1 MSILQDLW
9 ALIPEIF
16 LLSMICFILIF
27 DLFLS
32 PRLKIVS
39 YSLVQITVLS
49 TLGGCLWLFSQLM
62 QGEDLPI
69 FADQFKIDYFSQG
82 LKAVLLMMVFFV
94 ILYSRSY
101 IRDRKIALSEYQI
114 LVLFSTLGMM
124 CLASANSLIVIYL
137 GLELFSLPLY
147 TLIALNR
154 ESALSVEASMKYFIM
169 GSLASG
175 FLLYGFSL
183 IYGLTGHLLLPEIA
197 TQIWAAQGTS
207 LILYLLALVFVV
219 VGISFK
225 FGVVPFH
232 MWIPDVYQG
241 AASATTLLISSV
253 PKVAALGLAYRLLS
267 GALPDLAQVFGVFF
281 LLFALLSLAL
291 GNLVAIAQTNIKRML
306 GYSAIGQL
314 GYVFLGLAVGAFEG
328 YTAATFYVIVY
339 ASLALGAFA
348 TIVLLS
354 PAPLEVE
361 NINDFRGLAQRNPWL
376 AFLMMLF
383 LFSFAGVPPTVGFYA
398 KFIILKALVNVELT
412 GVAALAVLFSVI
424 GAFYYLRII
433 KLMYFDKPDNLVP
446 VKIPL
451 DARLAIS
458 VNGLAALGFGI
469 FPAPLFFICQKIV
482 GG

>member
-1 MSILQDLW
+1 MSILQELW
-9 ALIPEIF
+9 GLSPEIF
-16 LLSMICFILIF
+16 LLCMICFILIF

-32 PRLKIVS
+32 PRFKIVS
-39 YSLVQITVLS
+39 YAVSQIAILG
-49 TLGGCLWLFSQLM
+49 TLGLCAWIWSQLM

-69 FADQFKIDYFSQG
+69 FADQFKIDNFSQG
-82 LKAVLLMMVFFV
+82 IKMVLLTMVFF
-94 ILYSRSY
+94 IMLYSRSY
-101 IRDRKIALSEYQI
+101 IRDRKIAVGEYQV

-124 CLASANSLIVIYL
+124 CLASANSLILIYL

-154 ESALSVEASMKYFIM
+154 ESALSIEASMKYFIM

-183 IYGLTGHLLLPEIA
+183 LYGLTGHLILPEIA
-197 TQIWAAQGTS
+197 TQIWASQGLS

-241 AASATTLLISSV
+241 AASATTLLIGSV
-253 PKVAALGLAYRLLS
+253 PKVAALAMAYRLLS
-267 GALPDLAQVFGVFF
+267 GTLPDLAQAFGMFF
-281 LLFALLSLAL
+281 ILLAILSLAL
-291 GNLVAIAQTNIKRML
+291 GNIVAIAQTNIKRML

-314 GYVFLGLAVGAFEG
+314 GYIFLGLAVGAFEG
-328 YTAATFYVIVY
+328 YNAATFYIIVY
-339 ASLALGAFA
+339 AGLALGAFA
-348 TIVLLS
+348 IIVLLS
-354 PAPLEVE
+354 PAHLEAE
-361 NINDFRGLAQRNPWL
+361 NISDFRGLAQRNPWL

-398 KFIILKALVNVELT
+398 KFTILKALVNVELT
-412 GVAALAVLFSVI
+412 WVAVIAVLFSVI

-433 KLMYFDKPDNLVP
+433 KVMYFDKSDNLAP

-469 FPAPLFFICQKIV
+469 FPAPLFLMCQRIL
-482 GG
+482 GI